1 MTSEMLHHSRRMP
14 FPARLRVVLF
24 MEDQILRLGVQAI
37 MSSLTTGVETYFAAN
52 EFDFVGRVRDHAPDV
67 AVLTAANRRL
77 WDVLGNEDGQ
87 DRERESAEGAIRGER
102 PSPRLLLV
110 LEQHQTGDLAG
121 LPADGYLI
129 RQDLSAAG
137 MARALDQLA
146 AGEMAIPV
154 ELGRSLI
161 QQAAAAAPVKRRGS
175 LTTRENET
183 LALLVQ
189 GLSNKQIARRLL
201 ISEHGA
207 KRLVSSVLLK
217 LDATNRT
224 SAVVKAIKM
233 GLVDEVT
240 LADTAN

>member
-1 MTSEMLHHSRRMP
+1 
-14 FPARLRVVLF
+14 

-37 MSSLTTGVETYFAAN
+37 MSGLATGVETYFAAN
-52 EFDFVGRVRDHAPDV
+52 EFDFIGRVREHAPDV
-67 AVLTAANRRL
+67 AVLTATNRRL
-77 WDVLGNEDGQ
+77 WTVVGEAG
-87 DRERESAEGAIRGER
+87 SAGATGRVGAAGGEN

-110 LEQHQTGDLAG
+110 IEQHQTGDLAG

-161 QQAAAAAPVKRRGS
+161 QQAAAAAPVKRRGA
-175 LTTRENET
+175 LTSRENET
-183 LALLVQ
+183 LVLLVR
-189 GLSNKQIARRLL
+189 GLSNKQIGRRLL

-224 SAVVKAIKM
+224 SAVVKAIRM
-233 GLVDEVT
+233 GLVDEAT

>member
-1 MTSEMLHHSRRMP
+1 
-14 FPARLRVVLF
+14 

-37 MSSLTTGVETYFAAN
+37 MSGLATGVETYFAAN
-52 EFDFVGRVRDHAPDV
+52 EFDFIGKVREHAPDV

-77 WDVLGNEDGQ
+77 WTVVGEAG
-87 DRERESAEGAIRGER
+87 STGATGRVGDAGGVGTAGGEN

-110 LEQHQTGDLAG
+110 IEQHQTGDLAG

-161 QQAAAAAPVKRRGS
+161 QQAAAAAPVKRRGA
-175 LTTRENET
+175 LTSRENET
-183 LALLVQ
+183 LVLLVR
-189 GLSNKQIARRLL
+189 GLSNKQIGRRLL

-224 SAVVKAIKM
+224 SAVVKAIRM
-233 GLVDEVT
+233 GLVDEAT

>member
-1 MTSEMLHHSRRMP
+1 MP

-37 MSSLTTGVETYFAAN
+37 MSGLATGVETYFAAN
-52 EFDFVGRVRDHAPDV
+52 EFDFIGKVREHAPDV
-67 AVLTAANRRL
+67 AVLTAGNRRL
-77 WDVLGNEDGQ
+77 WEVVGGEGGAPG
-87 DRERESAEGAIRGER
+87 DRGDRSDRGEHA
-102 PSPRLLLV
+102 SPRLLLV
-110 LEQHQTGDLAG
+110 IEQHQTGDLAG

-183 LALLVQ
+183 LVLLVR
-189 GLSNKQIARRLL
+189 GLSNKQIGRRLL

-224 SAVVKAIKM
+224 SAVVKAIRT
-233 GLVDEVT
+233 GLVDEAT

>member
-1 MTSEMLHHSRRMP
+1 MP

-37 MSSLTTGVETYFAAN
+37 MSGLATGVETYFAAN
-52 EFDFVGRVRDHAPDV
+52 EFDFVGKVREHSPDV
-67 AVLTAANRRL
+67 AVLTASHRRL
-77 WDVLGNEDGQ
+77 WEVLGD
-87 DRERESAEGAIRGER
+87 ESGEGRAGARHGER

-110 LEQHQTGDLAG
+110 IEQHQTGDLAG

-161 QQAAAAAPVKRRGS
+161 QQAAAAAPVKRRGA

-183 LALLVQ
+183 LVLLVR
-189 GLSNKQIARRLL
+189 GLSNKQIGRRLL

-224 SAVVKAIKM
+224 SAVVKAIRT
-233 GLVDEVT
+233 GLVDEAT